1 LEGIRRLAKKQK
13 GKVEVHMIEMEL
25 SKIIID
31 EKRHDQIIVLKEK
44 EGERLLPIVI
54 GITEASAI
62 KMKLSDIAPPR
73 PLTHDLLKSII
84 DNLDA
89 KLDSVIIDRMEN
101 NTFFA
106 KLILVDASGQSK
118 TIDCRP
124 SDGIAVALRSEAKVF
139 VEDEVLEASQKNN
152 KKN

>member
-1 LEGIRRLAKKQK
+1 LGEIRKLIRKQK
-13 GKVEVHMIEMEL
+13 NKIKAHMVEMEL

-44 EGERLLPIVI
+44 DGERLLPIVI

-84 DNLDA
+84 DNLGA

-106 KLILVDASGQSK
+106 KLMLLDANSQPK
-118 TIDCRP
+118 AIDSRP
-124 SDGIAVALRSEAKVF
+124 SDGIALALRSEAKIF
-139 VEDEVLEASQKNN
+139 VEDEVLKLAQKIN
-152 KKN
+152 KKV

>member
-1 LEGIRRLAKKQK
+1 M
-13 GKVEVHMIEMEL
+13 VEMEL

-44 EGERLLPIVI
+44 DGERLLPIVI

-84 DNLDA
+84 ESLSA
-89 KLDSVIIDRMEN
+89 KLESVIIDRMEN
-101 NTFFA
+101 NTFFS
-106 KLILVDASGQSK
+106 KLILIDASGQSK
-118 TIDCRP
+118 TIDSRP
-124 SDGIAVALRSEAKVF
+124 SDGIALALRSEAKVF
-139 VEDEVLEASQKNN
+139 VEDEVLNSAQK
-152 KKN
+152 KQ